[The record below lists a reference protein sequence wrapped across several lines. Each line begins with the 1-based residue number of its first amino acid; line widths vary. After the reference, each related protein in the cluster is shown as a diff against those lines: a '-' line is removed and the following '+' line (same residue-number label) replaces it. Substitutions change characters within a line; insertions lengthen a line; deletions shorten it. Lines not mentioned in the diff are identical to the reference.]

1 MAAVA
6 FKRSPTLIE
15 VGTLSLTDI
24 DVIGPATNDLH
35 RVIVT
40 ARLIAVADDLDK
52 LIASLHVSAIALDSL
67 IGMFGGHKLT
77 GDAVSHILD
86 RLRTGILSLV
96 GLRHRAIDPL
106 RARVTGIGLKA
117 DIPVATVSQ

>member
-35 RVIVT
+35 RVIAGVVG
-40 ARLIAVADDLDK
+40 ALIDDFDK
-52 LIASLHVSAIALDSL
+52 LIASLHVSAVTLDSL
-67 IGMFGGHKLT
+67 IDMLSADKLT
-77 GDAVSHILD
+77 GDAVSHVLD
-86 RLRTGILSLV
+86 RLSAGILSLV
-96 GLRHRAIDPL
+96 RLRHRAIDP
-106 RARVTGIGLKA
+106 
-117 DIPVATVSQ
+117 

>member
-35 RVIVT
+35 RVIV
-40 ARLIAVADDLDK
+40 RLVGALADDLNQ
-52 LIASLHVSAIALDSL
+52 LVALAHRLTIALYNL
-67 IGMFGGHKLT
+67 IDMFGGHKLP
-77 GDAVSHILD
+77 GDAVSHVLD
-86 RLRTGILSLV
+86 RLRAGILSLV
-96 GLRHRAIDPL
+96 RLRHRAIDPL

-117 DIPVATVSQ
+117 HIPVATVSQ